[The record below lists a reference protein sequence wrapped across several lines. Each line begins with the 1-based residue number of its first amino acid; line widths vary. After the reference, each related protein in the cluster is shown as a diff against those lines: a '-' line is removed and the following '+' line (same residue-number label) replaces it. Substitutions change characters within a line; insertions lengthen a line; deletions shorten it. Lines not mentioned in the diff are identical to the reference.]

1 MRDNAIGTVSKH
13 RGCLKQAWSGVRTL
27 QRQLKQQDVL
37 LSDITEGILKQGA
50 LQPLQA
56 TNAPI
61 LQIALTL

>member
-1 MRDNAIGTVSKH
+1 MLLEQFPSIEAVSSKL
-13 RGCLKQAWSGVRTL
+13 GPGERTL

-37 LSDITEGILKQGA
+37 FSEITEGILKQGA

-61 LQIALTL
+61 LQIAFTL